1 MKTFKFQRDWYG
13 YSRGTDTV
21 EIVANTLEEAE
32 GKLGDVYFDFERNV
46 VRDDTEN
53 EGWELTD

>member
-21 EIVANTLEEAE
+21 EIVASTLEEAE
-32 GKLGDVYFDFERNV
+32 GKLDGVYFDFERKV